1 LADVEDSPTVI
12 ASSSATGNGHAARTA
27 EVDAVVEAALTDPGN
42 GTSDQVSTAALP
54 EPRHEV
60 GGALDVNAV
69 AEEPSTREQPD
80 PPVSSTPDPPDEP
93 TAAAKPAPPA
103 KRTPTAEPVPAATPA
118 PPAPSAPSAG
128 RAPRVRRR
136 TRKGQPSPSQPRSVG
151 PPQAQ
156 VAPPPAEPA
165 PEEPAVA
172 ASADDAPVAVASAT
186 EPAPSAIPTGTGD
199 GPTDDI
205 PPEPEAE
212 AEAEAEADVPEPD
225 ADVPEPE
232 AEAEA
237 EADVPEPEPEA
248 EAEADVPEPEPE
260 AEAEADVP
268 EREPEPEATT
278 LEPEADA
285 ETPPVEAAD
294 AETADAEVADGQ
306 EPEAAADTPAVKADF
321 DLPPEVA
328 AVGTL
333 PPEVAPD
340 DAPPLDEEPTR
351 TVDPEA
357 LRQRRAVEVRHT
369 LTFLG
374 IFTSVIAVGLVAYT
388 FWLGMWAWPF
398 GSAMAPGCVPGTPT
412 PTAAPVKQTSV
423 RVYNATDRHGLAL
436 TVAHDLQKRGFVVP
450 MWDNDPTA
458 SAMKSAAEVRYG
470 PDGLLNARTV
480 AAQVKGAAV
489 LVLDANREGPSVDLV
504 LGRTFTALRSSV
516 EADKLI
522 ALPTNV
528 PAVCPAANG

>member
-1 LADVEDSPTVI
+1 
-12 ASSSATGNGHAARTA
+12 
-27 EVDAVVEAALTDPGN
+27 
-42 GTSDQVSTAALP
+42 
-54 EPRHEV
+54 
-60 GGALDVNAV
+60 
-69 AEEPSTREQPD
+69 
-80 PPVSSTPDPPDEP
+80 
-93 TAAAKPAPPA
+93 
-103 KRTPTAEPVPAATPA
+103 
-118 PPAPSAPSAG
+118 
-128 RAPRVRRR
+128 
-136 TRKGQPSPSQPRSVG
+136 
-151 PPQAQ
+151 
-156 VAPPPAEPA
+156 
-165 PEEPAVA
+165 VA
-172 ASADDAPVAVASAT
+172 ASADDEPVAVASAT
-186 EPAPSAIPTGTGD
+186 EQAPSTIPTGTGD
-199 GPTDDI
+199 DPTDDT
-205 PPEPEAE
+205 PPE
-212 AEAEAEADVPEPD
+212 
-225 ADVPEPE
+225 
-232 AEAEA
+232 
-237 EADVPEPEPEA
+237 PEPEPEA
-248 EAEADVPEPEPE
+248 EPDVPEPDAEAHTPEPEPE
-260 AEAEADVP
+260 PDAEAEADAP
-268 EREPEPEATT
+268 EPEPDATT
-278 LEPEADA
+278 PDAKTAPVETPDA
-285 ETPPVEAAD
+285 ETPPVE
-294 AETADAEVADGQ
+294 TADAEPADGQ

-333 PPEVAPD
+333 PPEVAPEVAP
-340 DAPPLDEEPTR
+340 DAPRPDEEPKR

-398 GSAMAPGCVPGTPT
+398 GSGMAPGCVPGTPT

-458 SAMKSAAEVRYG
+458 AAMKSAAEVRYG

-480 AAQVKGAAV
+480 AAQVKGTAV

-504 LGRTFTALRSSV
+504 LGRAFTALRSSV